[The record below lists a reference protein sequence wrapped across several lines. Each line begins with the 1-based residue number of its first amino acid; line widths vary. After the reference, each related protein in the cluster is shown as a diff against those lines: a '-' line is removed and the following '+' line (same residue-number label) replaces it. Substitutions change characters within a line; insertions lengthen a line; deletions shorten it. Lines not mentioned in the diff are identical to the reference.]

1 MKNKMGM
8 SFQEY
13 INSIRLS
20 NVVDMLVINDK
31 TILGNLIHDTCYVS
45 SYIVRNVLQTIDK
58 VSSLSYWT
66 FTDIFEEQKLSRSHF
81 QGGFGLINKDGFKKP
96 SYYAY
101 YLLSKLGNEVIKQ
114 GEDYIITRSGED
126 IQILA
131 FNYVYFDDL

>member
-66 FTDIFEEQKLSRSHF
+66 FTDIFEEQKLSISHF
-81 QGGFGLINKDGFKKP
+81 HGGFGLINKDGFK
-96 SYYAY
+96 SHLTMLIIY
-101 YLLSKLGNEVIKQ
+101 YLNWEMKIIKQ
-114 GEDYIITRSGED
+114 GEDYIITRKRED